1 MTSLSDQQLLQKAQ
15 QGQGRAQFE
24 LATRL
29 AGKAQPDYSSAMHW
43 MKQAAEGG
51 VMAADSTTQSRAAAQ
66 VATWYE
72 QGLGEPKDPVKA
84 RSWWQQSAGLG
95 NAQASW
101 RLAQLCQHNNGG
113 KLVAECVDSL

>member
-1 MTSLSDQQLLQKAQ
+1 MTSLNDQQLLQKAQ

-29 AGKAQPDYSSAMHW
+29 TGKAQPDYSAAMHW

-51 VMAADSTTQSRAAAQ
+51 VMAADSATQSRAAAQ

-72 QGLGEPKDPVKA
+72 QGLGSRKILSKRVRGGNSLPV
-84 RSWWQQSAGLG
+84 W
-95 NAQASW
+95 
-101 RLAQLCQHNNGG
+101 
-113 KLVAECVDSL
+113 ECSGIMAFGAALSTKQ

>member
-1 MTSLSDQQLLQKAQ
+1 MPNIQYGYLGLLLLVTGCASQRASLNDQQLLQKAQ

-29 AGKAQPDYSSAMHW
+29 AGKAQPDYSAAMHW

-51 VMAADSTTQSRAAAQ
+51 VMAADSATQSRAAAQ

-84 RSWWQQSAGLG
+84 RSW
-95 NAQASW
+95 
-101 RLAQLCQHNNGG
+101 
-113 KLVAECVDSL
+113 